1 MLGVASNGGG
11 RKGASVMML
20 FSNMRLGNWGSP
32 KSRTLPLVCK
42 VVHFNGDSKDLGC

>member
-11 RKGASVMML
+11 RKGASLVML
-20 FSNMRLGNWGSP
+20 FSNMGLGNWGSA

-42 VVHFNGDSKDLGC
+42 GVHFNGDSKELGC